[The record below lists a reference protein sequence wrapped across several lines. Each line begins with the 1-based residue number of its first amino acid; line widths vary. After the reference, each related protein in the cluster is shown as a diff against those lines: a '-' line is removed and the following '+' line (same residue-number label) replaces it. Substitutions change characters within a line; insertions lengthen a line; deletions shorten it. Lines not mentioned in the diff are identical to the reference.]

1 MIVKYGPRKK
11 RSAEER
17 FWDKVNREGEN
28 GCWEWTAYILPN
40 GYGWFGLVTGAN
52 QRNAL
57 AHRVAYEFVVGP
69 VPTGLQLDH
78 LCRNRRCVNP
88 DHLEPVTR
96 RENILRGQS
105 LMAHNA
111 RKTHR
116 ALQLARQVRDS

>member
-17 FWDKVNREGEN
+17 FWDKVNREGE
-28 GCWEWTAYILPN
+28 
-40 GYGWFGLVTGAN
+40 
-52 QRNAL
+52 
-57 AHRVAYEFVVGP
+57 
-69 VPTGLQLDH
+69 
-78 LCRNRRCVNP
+78 NRRCVNP